1 MRNKDRKDLE
11 DFYYAALYDAIHTPP
26 TTENLA
32 ITIRRLTAKIRRL
45 SSQHMHGVL
54 MDMEE
59 NDVLNEDITTYH
71 YIQSRKR
78 SKARLVTQILDNH
91 GDIQNDKL
99 VIMNIFT
106 TFLESKYRTIQSDT
120 SSFLKMT
127 PCGMPQIP
135 AGANIELEHLI
146 TMEGLQTAVN
156 KGKSRKSPSPDGICH
171 EYYKYM
177 WNCCKDDLLDII
189 NNMFLDGAMSN
200 DQKHGHILCLPK
212 ASNPASPEHY
222 RPLIPTIN
230 SSPESWHI
238 TYIHGWRK
246 YSTKTNTVDG
256 MENPSMMPLPLCV
269 T

>member
-146 TMEGLQTAVN
+146 TMEGLQTMLKEMERMFSVPKLREGCTATVGQWVKMHLYWRHMLMDQGLRMSAWRDCPQQIFAVT
-156 KGKSRKSPSPDGICH
+156 GKIKRKKYTSHNCH
-171 EYYKYM
+171 
-177 WNCCKDDLLDII
+177 
-189 NNMFLDGAMSN
+189 
-200 DQKHGHILCLPK
+200 
-212 ASNPASPEHY
+212 
-222 RPLIPTIN
+222 
-230 SSPESWHI
+230 
-238 TYIHGWRK
+238 
-246 YSTKTNTVDG
+246 
-256 MENPSMMPLPLCV
+256 
-269 T
+269 